1 MHQCWSKQQ
10 KKKNPMSPWTSSGE
24 KGNKNTDLKIN
35 ISGGKKQNRAAAAN
49 IFILGNR
56 QREFP
61 CGSGQSQGVDRSRWS
76 RGMWRNLWEE
86 GLMEQG
92 HRTLCLLWFPPRE
105 EDNHFQHPQLS
116 AAGGAVK
123 TGHCPTAVGGGQSAA
138 QNVHHSHF
146 IKQWWAHGSE
156 PPDVSWSWPPPLTTT
171 SSFFFFCGIY
181 NCWCCIFN
189 TNKRFKKKKSKGK
202 NEGRG
207 QHCCKWIRNSMT
219 FDLMC

>member
-105 EDNHFQHPQLS
+105 EDDHFQHPQLS

-156 PPDVSWSWPPPLTTT
+156 PPDVSWSCPPPHHHLILFLFLWYLQLLMLHFLIKT
-171 SSFFFFCGIY
+171 
-181 NCWCCIFN
+181 
-189 TNKRFKKKKSKGK
+189 KDLKKKKVRVKMKAGGSTAA
-202 NEGRG
+202 NESETL
-207 QHCCKWIRNSMT
+207 WPLT
-219 FDLMC
+219 

>member
-156 PPDVSWSWPPPLTTT
+156 PPDVSWSCPPPPPPPHPFSFSVVFTTADVAFSIQT
-171 SSFFFFCGIY
+171 
-181 NCWCCIFN
+181 
-189 TNKRFKKKKSKGK
+189 KDLKKKKVRVKMKAGGSTAA
-202 NEGRG
+202 NESETL
-207 QHCCKWIRNSMT
+207 WPLT
-219 FDLMC
+219 